1 MNDSL
6 VQHSAQTPSP
16 STGSRQ
22 GTHRVGSARASAS
35 FAAWVHA
42 PPNAR
47 MARRQGAAGAGAVSA
62 SITPRLARCTHD
74 CQRACPGVP
83 TGMAPTSAPILF
95 DRALLVRRTARAK
108 RLGAATFLLDR
119 VREDMV
125 DRLAAVNREFTAVA
139 DIWTPAEGLSLP
151 RLKVRH

>member
-1 MNDSL
+1 MNDSF

-22 GTHRVGSARASAS
+22 DTHRVGSAMSSAS
-35 FAAWVHA
+35 FAACVHA

-47 MARRQGAAGAGAVSA
+47 MARRQGAAGADAVSA
-62 SITPRLARCTHD
+62 SITSKLARWWSD

-83 TGMAPTSAPILF
+83 TGMASTSAPVLF
-95 DRALLVRRTARAK
+95 DRALLARRLARAK

-125 DRLAAVNREFTAVA
+125 DRLAAVNRSFAEVA
-139 DIWTPAEGLSLP
+139 DIWTPGEG
-151 RLKVRH
+151 